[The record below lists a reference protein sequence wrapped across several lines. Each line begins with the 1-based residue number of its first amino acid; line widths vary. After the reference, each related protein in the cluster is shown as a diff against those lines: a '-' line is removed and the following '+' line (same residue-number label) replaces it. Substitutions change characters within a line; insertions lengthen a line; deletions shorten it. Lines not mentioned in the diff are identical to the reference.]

1 MGLGHGFIYFDC
13 KKRSIWLNYII
24 NFRTLLTYKKR
35 QNQNGFALVSG
46 NGIIFILP
54 LFLLFL

>member
-24 NFRTLLTYKKR
+24 NFRTLSTIKK
-35 QNQNGFALVSG
+35 GKTKTV
-46 NGIIFILP
+46 LP
-54 LFLLFL
+54 